1 MERYLGPLGGLFA
14 NRFYLDELYVIAVVR
29 PLEVLASLASL
40 FDAAVIDGLVDA
52 IGRLPPS
59 LAGLVRRL
67 QSGLIQRY
75 ALAGVMGVLV
85 IVASLVWS
93 LKQ

>member
-1 MERYLGPLGGLFA
+1 RDDLGRLGG
-14 NRFYLDELYVIAVVR
+14 RQV
-29 PLEVLASLASL
+29 
-40 FDAAVIDGLVDA
+40 DGLVDA
-52 IGRLPPS
+52 VGQLPPS
-59 LAGLVRRL
+59 LAGVVRRL

>member
-1 MERYLGPLGGLFA
+1 MA
-14 NRFYLDELYVIAVVR
+14 AVVR
-29 PLEVLASLASL
+29 PLEILSSFAAI
-40 FDAAVIDGLVDA
+40 FDSVIIDGTVDT
-52 IGRLPPS
+52 IGRIPPS
-59 LAGLVRRL
+59 LAGVVRRL

-75 ALAGVMGVLV
+75 ALAGVMGVLL